1 MAINLSSPQIG
12 DSHTESWKAGELMAM
27 VPAGFH
33 RAHQPAE
40 RRSCA
45 KRTHRNLL
53 QGLVQFWLQRDRQW
67 RSYLPLDH
75 LSSECC
81 LELGL
86 MPMTL
91 AEVPGQTQEVVL

>member
-1 MAINLSSPQIG
+1 
-12 DSHTESWKAGELMAM
+12 MAM

-45 KRTHRNLL
+45 KCTHRNLL
-53 QGLVQFWLQRDRQW
+53 QGLVQFWLQRDQQW
-67 RSYLPLDH
+67 RSYLLLDH

-86 MPMTL
+86 MPVTL